1 MEFPVNISKN
11 CIVTLNYTLTD
22 DENKTLDTSV
32 GGEPLVYLHGA
43 QNIIPGLEEALE
55 SRKKGD
61 KFKVSIAAEKAYG
74 EHMEEMIQNIP
85 KNQFPPGQDLQ
96 PGMKFQANSP
106 QGPIVLTVLE
116 IGETDI
122 VVDGNHPLA
131 GENLNFDVEV
141 AEVRSATEE
150 ELNHGH
156 AHGPGGH
163 HDHE

>member
-1 MEFPVNISKN
+1 MNISKN

-22 DENKTLDTSV
+22 DENETLDTSV
-32 GGEPLVYLHGA
+32 GSEPLVYLHGA
-43 QNIIPGLEEALE
+43 QNIIPGLEEVLE
-55 SRKKGD
+55 GKKMGD
-61 KFKVSIAAEKAYG
+61 KFKVSIPAEKAYG

-85 KNQFPPGQDLQ
+85 KNQFPPGQDMQ

-106 QGPIVLTVLE
+106 QGPIVLTVVE
-116 IGETDI
+116 VCDTD
-122 VVDGNHPLA
+122 VMVDGNHPLA

-141 AEVRSATEE
+141 AEVRAATEE

>member
-1 MEFPVNISKN
+1 MNISKN

-22 DENKTLDTSV
+22 DENETLDTSV

-43 QNIIPGLEEALE
+43 KNIIPGLEEALE
-55 SRKKGD
+55 GKKKGD
-61 KFKVSIAAEKAYG
+61 KFKVSIPAEKAYG
-74 EHMEEMIQNIP
+74 EHMDEMVQNIP
-85 KNQFPPGQDLQ
+85 KNQFPSDQDLQ

-106 QGPIVLTVLE
+106 QGPIVLTVVE
-116 IGETDI
+116 VGETDI
-122 VVDGNHPLA
+122 LVDGNHPLA

-141 AEVRSATEE
+141 AEVRAATEE

-163 HDHE
+163 HDHK

>member
-1 MEFPVNISKN
+1 MNISKN

-55 SRKKGD
+55 GKKQGD
-61 KFKVSIAAEKAYG
+61 KFKVSITAEKAYG

-106 QGPIVLTVLE
+106 QGPIVLTVIE
-116 IGETDI
+116 VGETDI
-122 VVDGNHPLA
+122 LVDGNHPLA

>member
-1 MEFPVNISKN
+1 MNISKN

-22 DENKTLDTSV
+22 DESETLDTSV

-55 SRKKGD
+55 GKKMGD
-61 KFKVSIAAEKAYG
+61 KFKVSIPAEKAYG

-106 QGPIVLTVLE
+106 QGPIVLTVVE
-116 IGETDI
+116 VGETDI
-122 VVDGNHPLA
+122 MVDGNHPLA

-141 AEVRSATEE
+141 AEVRAATEE

>member
-1 MEFPVNISKN
+1 MNISKN

-22 DENKTLDTSV
+22 DENETLDTSV

-55 SRKKGD
+55 GKKMGD
-61 KFKVSIAAEKAYG
+61 KFKVSIPAEKAYG

-106 QGPIVLTVLE
+106 QGPIVLTVVE
-116 IGETDI
+116 VGETDI
-122 VVDGNHPLA
+122 MVDGNHPLA

-141 AEVRSATEE
+141 AEVRAATEE

>member
-1 MEFPVNISKN
+1 MDISKN

-22 DENKTLDTSV
+22 DENETLDTSV

-55 SRKKGD
+55 GRKKGD
-61 KFKVSIAAEKAYG
+61 QFKVSIPAEKAYG

-85 KNQFPPGQDLQ
+85 KNQFPSEQELQ

-106 QGPIVLTVLE
+106 QGPIVLTVVE
-116 IGETDI
+116 VGETDI
-122 VVDGNHPLA
+122 LVDGNHPLA

-141 AEVRSATEE
+141 ADVRAATEE

>member
-1 MEFPVNISKN
+1 MNISKN
-11 CIVTLNYTLTD
+11 CIVILNYTLTD
-22 DENKTLDTSV
+22 DENETLDTSV

-43 QNIIPGLEEALE
+43 QNIIPGLEQALE
-55 SRKKGD
+55 GKKKGD
-61 KFKVSIAAEKAYG
+61 KFKVSIPAEKAYG
-74 EHMEEMIQNIP
+74 EHMDEMVQNIP
-85 KNQFPPGQDLQ
+85 KNQFPSDQDLQ

-106 QGPIVLTVLE
+106 QGPIVLTVVE
-116 IGETDI
+116 VGETDI
-122 VVDGNHPLA
+122 LVDGNHPLA

-141 AEVRSATEE
+141 AEVRAATEE